1 MGDVVYGN
9 STRRLGLYWLAK
21 FGGLPC
27 SVTTLTLPHSPRI
40 ITCKVG
46 HAGTLDPMASG
57 LLVICVGKATKAVTA
72 LMAERKRYTGTMKL
86 GEATPSLDADT
97 AVCETAAWQHVTGTI
112 EEQGLC

>member
-46 HAGTLDPMASG
+46 HAGTLDPMATG
-57 LLVICVGKATKAVTA
+57 VLVVGTLSLVSPA
-72 LMAERKRYTGTMKL
+72 LFAHASVWSWFGMGYLFVPLVLPVFGIWWLVSHRPQKV
-86 GEATPSLDADT
+86 EA
-97 AVCETAAWQHVTGTI
+97 
-112 EEQGLC
+112 